1 MLVDEESK
9 EESDEQIDI
18 EERVVG
24 TLMILQ
30 KLEVVVRPQTQ

>member
-24 TLMILQ
+24 TLMVLQ

>member
-9 EESDEQIDI
+9 EESDEQIGI
-18 EERVVG
+18 EEKVVG

-30 KLEVVVRPQTQ
+30 KLEVVARPQTQ

>member
-30 KLEVVVRPQTQ
+30 KLEVVSRPQTQ